1 MAVAFFGN
9 MLLSPASFFQNSFL
23 KDERGFSAGMVAVF
37 TLVTSTPAVIGL
49 IVGARVADQKG
60 RRRLA
65 VTCAPIGGLL
75 IASSF
80 SATGGLM
87 WMTAIIGAIIAA
99 TAYPPLAVYRT
110 ELFPTG
116 NRGRA
121 AFLILASAL
130 IGGSISLLI
139 TGAIVD
145 GGTSYG
151 PVMLALVVGPV
162 IVALIVFFTYPET
175 AHREL
180 EELNPEDHTLP
191 VKRPNQS

>member
-1 MAVAFFGN
+1 M
-9 MLLSPASFFQNSFL
+9 
-23 KDERGFSAGMVAVF
+23 
-37 TLVTSTPAVIGL
+37 
-49 IVGARVADQKG
+49 
-60 RRRLA
+60 
-65 VTCAPIGGLL
+65 
-75 IASSF
+75 
-80 SATGGLM
+80 
-87 WMTAIIGAIIAA
+87 
-99 TAYPPLAVYRT
+99 
-110 ELFPTG
+110 
-116 NRGRA
+116 
-121 AFLILASAL
+121 ILASAL